1 MVSAPQDPKGRLVSI
16 FVGAVL
22 LPSVALSVV
31 SFHAIPKQA
40 EATKIQLYKRAEKV
54 LYYIEEDLKR
64 AARARALDAARV
76 VGAERLLQGHAD
88 AIQAAL
94 RKGGFEADTFE
105 TLRLEGHSPVA
116 KLSEALV
123 RDHDVEGLKEA
134 WIVSDLGGAGN
145 GDEAVVLSGHDS
157 SVEGVLRYRYS
168 CQFVHGRLLRDYF
181 EKEFGGGDQSIVIRV
196 SEPDGAVVYETAS
209 TTSDKPFEVKRVMA
223 APSYKGLKLQLRYR
237 ERSIEDEVRRWA
249 VAKTI
254 LIAFI
259 DLMLGAGL
267 YLVYSNVRREARLA
281 RLKSDFV
288 ANVSHE
294 LKTPLALIRL
304 FAETLELGRVG
315 SPGKAQEYYRVINK
329 ESQRLTQ
336 LIDNVL
342 DFSRI
347 EAGRKEYRFEP
358 TDVARVVEE
367 VLDAY
372 RFSLDQHGFK
382 VDVQVADDLPVV
394 QADRAALT
402 QALVNLVTNAIKY
415 SKDEKWVAILAR
427 RDGDRVVISVADRG
441 IGIPRGEQSKIFE
454 KFFRGEASL
463 VHETKGSG
471 LGLSLVRHIMEAHG
485 GGVELESAPGRG
497 SSFSLV
503 LPVRDPFPNGVAS
516 PSLGTVGVEGAM
528 KKADA

>member
-1 MVSAPQDPKGRLVSI
+1 MSSPLKMVSAPQDAKGRLISI

-31 SFHAIPKQA
+31 SFAAIPKQA
-40 EATKIQLYKRAEKV
+40 EATKIALYKRAEKV
-54 LYYIEEDLKR
+54 LHYVEEDLKR
-64 AARARALDAARV
+64 AARSRALEAARV
-76 VGAERLLQGHAD
+76 VGVERLLEGRQQ

-94 RKGGFEADTFE
+94 RHGGFDADAFE
-105 TLRLEGHSPVA
+105 SLRLEGRSPVA

-123 RDHDVEGLKEA
+123 QDHDIEGLKEA
-134 WIVSDLGGAGN
+134 WLVAELGGGGN
-145 GDEAVVLSGHDS
+145 GEETVVLSGNNSD
-157 SVEGVLRYRYS
+157 VEGVLRYRYT
-168 CQFVHGRLLRDYF
+168 CNYVHGRLIREYF
-181 EKEFGGGDQSIVIRV
+181 EKDFGNPDHAIVVRV
-196 SEPDGAVVYETAS
+196 AEPDGSVVYETGP
-209 TTSDKPFEVKRVMA
+209 TTSDKHFEVKRVMS
-223 APSYKGLKLQLRYR
+223 APSFKGLKLQLRYR
-237 ERSIEDEVRRWA
+237 DRSIEDEVNRWK
-249 VAKTI
+249 VAKWL

-259 DLMLGAGL
+259 DLIFGAGL
-267 YLVYSNVRREARLA
+267 YLVYNNVRREARLA
-281 RLKSDFV
+281 QLRSDFV

-315 SPGKAQEYYRVINK
+315 GPEKAQEYYRVINK

-372 RFSLDQHGFK
+372 RFSLDQHGFT
-382 VDVQVADDLPVV
+382 VQVAVADDLPAVS
-394 QADRAALT
+394 ADRAALT

-415 SKDEKWVAILAR
+415 SKDEKWIAIEAR
-427 RDGDRVVISVADRG
+427 RDGGRILISVVDRG

-454 KFFRGEASL
+454 KFFRGEDSL
-463 VHETKGSG
+463 VHDTKGSG
-471 LGLSLVRHIMEAHG
+471 LGLALVRHIMEAHG
-485 GGVELESAPGRG
+485 GGVEVESAPGKG
-497 SSFSLV
+497 SRFSLL
-503 LPVRDPFPNGVAS
+503 LPAGENERA
-516 PSLGTVGVEGAM
+516 
-528 KKADA
+528 